1 MHKATFIFDYSTPLV
16 CTAIHNGHYLRDE
29 IAEKMILSKADRL
42 REEDPLT
49 GFFTEFAKNRI
60 VVNTSRFE
68 VDLNRPRT
76 RSVYQNP
83 EDCWG
88 LKLRDVPLIETEIEN
103 SLNEYDDFYRRV
115 KLHLDELINIYG
127 RIIVLDIHSYNHH
140 RLGPDAE
147 YDDPKYN
154 PEIILGTNNMPE
166 NNLSIVE
173 KLRDNICDI
182 DYNGRSIDCRIN
194 VKFPGGHFP
203 RWIHHVY
210 GEKAI
215 AIALEFKK
223 TFMDEWSGIA
233 DSIHM
238 QELRNI
244 LIKGLNL
251 TLSS

>member
-1 MHKATFIFDYSTPLV
+1 MHKATFIFDYSSPLV

-29 IAEKMILSKADRL
+29 IEANMTLSEADRL

-49 GFFTEFAKNRI
+49 GFFTEFNCNRI
-60 VVNTSRFE
+60 IVDTSRFE
-68 VDLNRPRT
+68 VDINRPKS
-76 RSVYQNP
+76 RSVYQKP

-88 LKLRDVPLIETEIEN
+88 LDLRDAPLTEDEIER
-103 SLNEYDDFYRRV
+103 SMAEYDDFYRRV
-115 KLHLDELINIYG
+115 KIHLDEIMAIHG

-166 NNLSIVE
+166 ENLPFVE
-173 KLRDNICDI
+173 RLRDNLASI
-182 DYNGRSIDCRIN
+182 DFRNRNIDCRIN

-203 RWIHHVY
+203 RWIHHIY
-210 GEKAI
+210 GDKAI
-215 AIALEFKK
+215 AIAIEFKK
-223 TFMDEWSGIA
+223 TFIDEWSGKADFIA
-233 DSIHM
+233 M
-238 QELRNI
+238 QELRNL

-251 TLSS
+251 TLAD